1 MQLHGYELMRATGR
15 AVDPAAVAADWYDAV
30 YVPSVHRI
38 LRDGLALACR
48 NGTESDRYLYVAH
61 QERRGL
67 LDGGPGGHPVGA
79 V

>member
-1 MQLHGYELMRATGR
+1 MYR
-15 AVDPAAVAADWYDAV
+15 
-30 YVPSVHRI
+30 PSVHRI

-67 LDGGPGGHPVGA
+67 LAGGAGGHPVGI

>member
-1 MQLHGYELMRATGR
+1 MAVQRDVVILRARPGH
-15 AVDPAAVAADWYDAV
+15 AAAVAADWYDRV
-30 YVPSVHRI
+30 YRPSVHRI

-48 NGTESDRYLYVAH
+48 NGTESDRYLYIAH

-67 LDGGPGGHPVGA
+67 LDGGAGGPALGA